1 MEFFDMHETAEKFE
15 GKTVS
20 KTCYND
26 FQLLHMVK
34 IARLENAFSKSFKLE
49 ASPVEGQ
56 SPPQKDKQ
64 RGKRKAKKK
73 KKNRIKK
80 KKKTQKPKDVG
91 STKFGFQR
99 IPEQKCRKT

>member
-73 KKNRIKK
+73 KKQNQK

>member
-1 MEFFDMHETAEKFE
+1 MHETAEKFE

-73 KKNRIKK
+73 K
-80 KKKTQKPKDVG
+80 TQKPKDVG